1 MTLPAV
7 VWPGGSKQGESP
19 TLLAIIWSCP
29 LSPSSYAALGQ
40 QVPTPAQACPGCKRP
55 LTGWGGYWRWVREEH
70 CPAERIWIRRGWCA
84 QCGRTQALL
93 PSFLFVRRLDVDTV
107 IGSALEQAAGGRG
120 ARPIAHALGLPYTT
134 VRDWWR
140 RVCARGPTL
149 LASLLAVATSLDLAP
164 VALSRDG
171 AAAVLEALEQTW
183 QRARQRL
190 GARIP
195 DRWAFWSLVSGGL
208 ALATN
213 ISPPLPVEWAAG

>member
-7 VWPGGSKQGESP
+7 VRPRGSARGGFSTP
-19 TLLAIIWSCP
+19 MVIIWPCP
-29 LSPSSYAALGQ
+29 LSPSSYVVLGQ
-40 QVPTPAQACPGCKRP
+40 QILTPAQACPGCNRP
-55 LTGWGGYWRWVREEH
+55 LTGWGGYWRWVRGEH
-70 CPAERIWIRRGWCA
+70 CPAERIWIRRGWCG
-84 QCGRTQALL
+84 QCRRTPALL

-120 ARPIAHALGLPYTT
+120 TRPIAHALGLPYTT

-149 LASLLAVATSLDLAP
+149 LASLLEVATGLDPAP
-164 VALSRDG
+164 VSLSRDG

-195 DRWAFWSLVSGGL
+195 DR
-208 ALATN
+208 
-213 ISPPLPVEWAAG
+213 

>member
-1 MTLPAV
+1 M
-7 VWPGGSKQGESP
+7 
-19 TLLAIIWSCP
+19 
-29 LSPSSYAALGQ
+29 
-40 QVPTPAQACPGCKRP
+40 
-55 LTGWGGYWRWVREEH
+55 
-70 CPAERIWIRRGWCA
+70 
-84 QCGRTQALL
+84 
-93 PSFLFVRRLDVDTV
+93 PSFLFVRRLDADTV

-120 ARPIAHALGLPYTT
+120 ARPIAHDLAVPYTT

-149 LASLLAVATSLDLAP
+149 LATLLAVATGLDPAP
-164 VALSRDG
+164 VVLDRDG

-183 QRARQRL
+183 QRARRRL
-190 GARIP
+190 GVHVP